1 VSLKGGFINF
11 AQAVG
16 TRFPGDRTRGQ
27 GQRGLPWVHWISCSI
42 ALLVIFL
49 STARVTPAQAHGQK
63 VAETAGFVIEVRGG
77 ESDVVQAVQAVAEET
92 VIYGTQVYDKDE
104 TLTGAVPAKMSD
116 LFAPWH
122 EPGQVFFKVLTGAVA
137 PRHFKDSNDVGTIA
151 VRYVVQPVNDIH
163 TRLRIDAVFVEDM
176 RRKAH
181 ASDGTV
187 ETSEFNEIQGR
198 LHRIQ
203 LEKQETA
210 AALKKRQE
218 ADATKAILLRQ
229 RQEEA
234 ASLAAERSSVR
245 DLEQRL
251 HDLQHDLELRVKA
264 PNTELKSAPFHSA
277 SQLQSLSAGAEVVI
291 LIVTP
296 YWYGVETTDGHRGW
310 LRHDQVE
317 PRQ

>member
-1 VSLKGGFINF
+1 LHWFWCSAAVLATLLLSAAHPAA
-11 AQAVG
+11 AQRA
-16 TRFPGDRTRGQ
+16 DDK
-27 GQRGLPWVHWISCSI
+27 I
-42 ALLVIFL
+42 AE
-49 STARVTPAQAHGQK
+49 A
-63 VAETAGFVIEVRGG
+63 AGFVIEVRGT
-77 ESDVVQAVQAVAEET
+77 EADVLRAVQSVVEET
-92 VIYGTQVYDKDE
+92 VIYGTHVYDKED
-104 TLTGAVPAKMSD
+104 TLTGAEPAKNSE

-122 EPGQVFFKVLTGAVA
+122 EPGQVFFKVLTKAVA

-151 VRYVVQPVNDIH
+151 IRYVVQPVNELH

-210 AALKKRQE
+210 ASLRKRQD
-218 ADATKAILLRQ
+218 ADAAKAILMRQ

-234 ASLAAERSSVR
+234 ATLEASRSSIR

-251 HDLQHDLELRVKA
+251 HDLQHDLELKVKG

-277 SQLQSLSAGAEVVI
+277 SKLQSLSAGSEVVI

-317 PRQ
+317 PFQ